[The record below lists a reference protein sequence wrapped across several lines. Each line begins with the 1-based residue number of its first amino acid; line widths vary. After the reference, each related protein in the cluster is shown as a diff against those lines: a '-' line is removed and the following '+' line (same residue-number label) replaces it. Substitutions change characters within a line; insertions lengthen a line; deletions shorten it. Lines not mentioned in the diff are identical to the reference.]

1 MRSNTALLTKTSIRY
16 RQVKYTDDGLQDAK
30 DITEKEFAKV
40 EQSGKGKLGDDIV
53 WTRHFNSDNK
63 YAYTEAQIVGSE
75 LQDLLKA
82 KLAHDP
88 RLHFSNDNTKNEIT
102 MLSPFEPLLHIWT
115 QLEKLAET
123 ECDAEEWSSLKGQ
136 FEELREKSK
145 MALEKDA
152 LSPLENVE
160 DRLRKAKK
168 DLTTLL
174 EHIRKT
180 QEVSSYFSGLNASK
194 TSRAVQFEYLWT
206 LFPPGELVYATPFM
220 RQPQIFIVKDSVSYI
235 RFEKENESESKKRIW
250 TLDCWSYDW
259 DGKKLK
265 RVPVTFKFENFQGAR
280 KVNTL
285 PCYPLKYRDD
295 ALDPENE
302 VLKKQLIERGKK
314 FVDFCIKKA
323 GKQMFDYDGEAISHG
338 SGFQRLK
345 NVSATVRM
353 GGFVGELVLTWK

>member
-1 MRSNTALLTKTSIRY
+1 VRSNTALLTKTSIRY

-40 EQSGKGKLGDDIV
+40 EQSGKGKLGDDII
-53 WTRHFNSDNK
+53 WTRHLNSDNK
-63 YAYTEAQIVGSE
+63 YAYTEAQIVGTE

-88 RLHFSNDNTKNEIT
+88 RLRFSNDNTKNVIT
-102 MLSPFEPLLHIWT
+102 MLSPFEPLLHIWS

-206 LFPPGELVYATPFM
+206 LFHPASWCTQHHSCG
-220 RQPQIFIVKDSVSYI
+220 
-235 RFEKENESESKKRIW
+235 N
-250 TLDCWSYDW
+250 
-259 DGKKLK
+259 LK
-265 RVPVTFKFENFQGAR
+265 SSSSRT
-280 KVNTL
+280 
-285 PCYPLKYRDD
+285 
-295 ALDPENE
+295 
-302 VLKKQLIERGKK
+302 
-314 FVDFCIKKA
+314 
-323 GKQMFDYDGEAISHG
+323 
-338 SGFQRLK
+338 
-345 NVSATVRM
+345 VSATFALRRKM
-353 GGFVGELVLTWK
+353 SAKARSESGHLTAGATTGTARNSSVSL